1 MSDIK
6 MAPFSEE
13 SEMSILSS
21 ILKDSDM
28 IHEAMSKVDPDDFLS
43 RRCRVMYTTM
53 LKLERKS
60 KRIDMLTVCDQLKN
74 NALLDTVGGIEWV
87 SILEDYVPTSTAIVH
102 HCNKVRSL
110 ALQRKFIGEMTGY
123 LDQAHKITDDPSPLL
138 EEVYGSVFSIMNQID
153 NKSADKDVYTPKD
166 MAERGFL
173 DAKKRFEDPDAH
185 TGLKTGIPTLDE
197 HIKSLK
203 DLNVIAA
210 STGVGKTGLSLNIA
224 LNLAL
229 KKVPVLYI
237 NLEMNIDQMLCRVL
251 ANLSGVTVDEIEIG
265 RYEKDSSFAN
275 VASIAKKLEQSTLY
289 MTHNKPKNI
298 SKVISL
304 INKYQSKYG
313 IEVVI
318 IDYIGHIESDKLSYK
333 ENNRRISLGRYNQA
347 IKNACTKLGV
357 KAIVIA
363 QLNRD
368 GDKDP
373 DLVNVGECWQL
384 AQDADIFMILHYE
397 MIKNADPSGPS
408 EFEQYY
414 IKLAKN
420 RNGVSP
426 RTIHVNYNKTTQT
439 ITEADNGLRKGSIES
454 SGLKRTQTFT
464 SSSSLFDG

>member
-13 SEMSILSS
+13 SEMSILSA

-28 IHEAMSKVDPDDFLS
+28 IHEAMSRVDPDDFLS
-43 RRCRVMYTTM
+43 QRCRILYTTM
-53 LKLERKS
+53 LKLERKE
-60 KRIDMLTVCDQLKN
+60 KRIDMLTICDQLKN
-74 NALLDTVGGIEWV
+74 NSMLDDVGGVGWISLV
-87 SILEDYVPTSTAIVH
+87 EDYVPTSTVISH

-110 ALQRKFIGEMTGY
+110 SLQRKFIKDMSGY
-123 LDQAHKITDDPSPLL
+123 VDKAYQITEDPSPLL
-138 EEVYGSVFSIMNQID
+138 EEVYGSVFNMINLVD
-153 NKSADKDVYTPKD
+153 NKSVDKDVYTPKD
-166 MAERGFL
+166 MAERGFM
-173 DAKKRFEDPDAH
+173 DAKNRFQDPDAH
-185 TGLKTGIPTLDE
+185 SGLKTGIPTLDE

-265 RYEKDSSFAN
+265 KYEDDSSFAN

-347 IKNACTKLGV
+347 IKNTCTKLGV
-357 KAIVIA
+357 KAIVVA

-397 MIKNADPSGPS
+397 MIKNADPSGPTQ
-408 EFEQYY
+408 FEQYY

-426 RTIHVNYNKTTQT
+426 RTIHINYNKTTQT
-439 ITEADNGLRKGSIES
+439 ITEADHGLRKGSIEG
-454 SGLKRTQTFT
+454 SGFKGTQTFT
-464 SSSSLFDG
+464 SASSLFDG